1 MLKVINFHKSYGKK
15 EVVKGINLEVKPG
28 EIFGF
33 VGHNGAGKT
42 TTIKSIVG
50 ILPFEK
56 GTILIDGKDIV
67 KNPVECKKVISYIPD
82 NPDIYEHMTGLNYL
96 KFIASIFE
104 MDKDYFNKKVEE
116 LSKEFEIYSNLGDQI
131 KSYSHGM
138 KQKLVII
145 SALMHNPKLLIFDEP
160 FVGLDPK
167 ASFTLKKLMKELCSN
182 GSSIFFSSHVLEV
195 VEKLCDY
202 VAIIKDGIIVV
213 QGETEDILKDNKS
226 LEDIFLELE

>member
-1 MLKVINFHKSYGKK
+1 MLKVINFHKSYDKK

-182 GSSIFFSSHVLEV
+182 GSSIFFSSHVL
-195 VEKLCDY
+195 
-202 VAIIKDGIIVV
+202 
-213 QGETEDILKDNKS
+213 
-226 LEDIFLELE
+226 